1 MSLPLA
7 QAPAVVVIPTYNEA
21 ENIAAL
27 LDRLREV
34 APLIDVL
41 VVDDQS
47 PDGTAQIVAEV
58 SRSHGGVFL
67 MDGGPKQ
74 GLGAAYR
81 AGFAWALDSGYA
93 VIAQMDADFS
103 HPPEKL
109 TDLVCALEHCDI
121 AIGSRYVPGGSVHNW
136 SLLRRLISWAGN
148 QYVRVVLGLGIHDA
162 TAGFRAF
169 RRQALIDSGV
179 MTSSSNG
186 YSFQVETT
194 WHASRCGLD
203 IIEVPIAFVDRRQGS
218 SKMSLGIAVEAL
230 LRAAQWRW
238 QDMTGRGTAGR
249 VGPTDDTSDTRSH
262 HAAA

>member
-1 MSLPLA
+1 MSLPLV
-7 QAPAVVVIPTYNEA
+7 QAPAVVVIPTYNES
-21 ENIAAL
+21 ESIAAL
-27 LDRLREV
+27 LDQLHEA
-34 APLIDVL
+34 APLVDVL

-58 SRSHGGVFL
+58 SRGRGGVFL

-93 VIAQMDADFS
+93 VIVQMDADLS
-103 HPPEKL
+103 HPPEKV
-109 TDLVCALEHCDI
+109 TELVRALERNDI

-136 SLLRRLISWAGN
+136 SPLRRLISWAGN
-148 QYVRVVLGLGIHDA
+148 QYVRRLLGLGIHDA

-169 RRQALIDSGV
+169 RRQALIDLGV

-186 YSFQVETT
+186 YSFQIETAWRAT
-194 WHASRCGLD
+194 RCGLT
-203 IIEVPIAFVDRRQGS
+203 IVEVPISFVDRREGS

-230 LRAAQWRW
+230 LRAAEWRW
-238 QDMTGRGTAGR
+238 QDLTHRHAQQII
-249 VGPTDDTSDTRSH
+249 TRSAADPKDD